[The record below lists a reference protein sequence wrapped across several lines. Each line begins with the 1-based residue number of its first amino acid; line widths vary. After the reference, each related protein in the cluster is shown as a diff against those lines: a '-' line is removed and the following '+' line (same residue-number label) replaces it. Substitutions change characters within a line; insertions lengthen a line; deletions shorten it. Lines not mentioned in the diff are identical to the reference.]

1 MSHSCHGY
9 ISSWAFRVRCFGG
22 PSLKWES
29 GRSWDTGCW
38 IQTLHSPG
46 KIWGCEFLLKCTF
59 LCQGGAYGERV
70 SQPFLLFLM
79 WVFFFFSSFAQC
91 VGVTQLVSGFLSE
104 RISQCVGVDLV
115 CLSEFRSFLCC
126 HLSPKPLNSFCL
138 FIIVLSFFFLVNSLI
153 ICK

>member
-1 MSHSCHGY
+1 M
-9 ISSWAFRVRCFGG
+9 
-22 PSLKWES
+22 
-29 GRSWDTGCW
+29 D
-38 IQTLHSPG
+38 
-46 KIWGCEFLLKCTF
+46 TF
-59 LCQGGAYGERV
+59 LHGLSEWDVLVAHHSSENQVEVGTLDVGFKPFTPQGKSEVVSFFSSVRFSVRV
-70 SQPFLLFLM
+70 GLM
-79 WVFFFFSSFAQC
+79 VRECLSLSYSFWCGFFFFFSSFAQC

-138 FIIVLSFFFLVNSLI
+138 FIIVISFFFLVNSLI